1 MYFDQVKFGNRLRN
15 LRKQRGKTQEQL
27 AAAVNISTVHLGNIE
42 LGKRGL
48 SIDLMIE
55 LSNVLNVSLDYL
67 IIGRERTSP
76 QVREFI
82 RKAHDIL
89 DELDVLTQNPC

>member
-1 MYFDQVKFGNRLRN
+1 
-15 LRKQRGKTQEQL
+15 
-27 AAAVNISTVHLGNIE
+27 
-42 LGKRGL
+42 
-48 SIDLMIE
+48 MIE

>member
-27 AAAVNISTVHLGNIE
+27 AAAVNIGTVHLGNIE

-89 DELDVLTQNPC
+89 DELDVLTQTPC

>member
-27 AAAVNISTVHLGNIE
+27 AAAVNIGTVHLGNIE

-67 IIGRERTSP
+67 IQNGAAADDPKRSTFGNTSRRNRSGL
-76 QVREFI
+76 VY
-82 RKAHDIL
+82 
-89 DELDVLTQNPC
+89 